1 MRKNNLI
8 LLIFVYLL
16 IWLISVL
23 VPDLLFGDAT
33 SESAMMFTVFVPV
46 QEQNSI
52 YTLNLHYSTLFEFLI
67 PVLFVPLSIYLIYR
81 EISKNTDKNKNIS
94 IEKSRNKD
102 IIKLLIIG
110 LLLMMFVG
118 LGIHYAGD
126 AIDAQ
131 LQCSPEDIDGNLNT
145 FPKLIAYFFDEVFG
159 HKVLYL
165 GMMGILTVL
174 FIHQKQNPVDDEKP
188 TNNINLSLF
197 PFLGAIYG
205 IALAFSFM
213 EGQSAFEFFFICII
227 QFGISFLYIFKLKGN
242 FLLKNRKYPY
252 FSFYILMNA
261 AVFITLLFFIPQM
274 SSIYPFFP
282 Q

>member
-8 LLIFVYLL
+8 LLIFIYLL

-23 VPDLLFGDAT
+23 VPDLIFGDAT

-67 PVLFVPLSIYLIYR
+67 PVLFIPLSIYFICR
-81 EISKNTDKNKNIS
+81 EISKNKNKDDNRS
-94 IEKSRNKD
+94 IKKPRNRD
-102 IIKLLIIG
+102 IVKLLIIG
-110 LLLMMFVG
+110 ALLIMFVG
-118 LGIHYAGD
+118 LGIHYVGD
-126 AIDAQ
+126 AIDTQ
-131 LQCSPEDIDGNLNT
+131 LQWTPEDIDGTLNT
-145 FPKLIAYFFDEVFG
+145 FPKLIAYFFDEVLG
-159 HKVLYL
+159 HKILYL
-165 GMMGILTVL
+165 GMMGILTGL
-174 FIHQKQNPVDDEKP
+174 FIHQRQNPVTDEKLT
-188 TNNINLSLF
+188 TNFNLILF
-197 PFLGAIYG
+197 PLLGGLYG

-227 QFGISFLYIFKLKGN
+227 QFSISVIYLIKLNGN
-242 FLLKNRKYPY
+242 FVLKNRKYPY

-261 AVFITLLFFIPQM
+261 AVFVTLLFFIPQM